1 MSVDRLLSIYGQP
14 VQSWPGEEALDEEAR
29 ANLAALRPQQQPKL
43 RPDETF
49 RGTFLPFRETVDGKH
64 EWAVPGFLQDVWDA
78 ATAVRD
84 TSGAGLGPMPRP
96 SQYSPEVFEQILG
109 HGMAGALTG
118 ITGNLPRLMVKPPAG
133 TIDFGMFGGRSGA
146 EELAR
151 KGEPRPLQALNL
163 LEEMEKA
170 GASRDEIWAA
180 TGEILKDTPYIAAFR
195 GVDKKPRFEIDDS
208 GAKVRDYPYSPGEA
222 YDEIAHRAF
231 VDGDEFSR
239 ASRALAEPYKD
250 RTTDDILAEYKA
262 IGNRAIDMV
271 KSGDKEGAKAL
282 LAQREGLDTILSQM
296 GNRRYGPASSYLEHR
311 PLYDAYPALGEMH
324 TRIAPDDLQTGARGH
339 YNPGNPGQGEQIVL
353 RDLRPYVKE
362 DKGVILHEMTHG
374 GPQKDERFA
383 RGYNPIEA
391 TKDVAQ
397 ARLSADE
404 LRQKIQRIQNA
415 HSDEARFLVAKA
427 EAGDAEAAALVA
439 EAWKSWE
446 PRLGAL
452 SDENPYGITPR
463 DAVAAELGERD
474 ASYNRLVKSYNEAF
488 RTGNLDPQE
497 LYRRQAGE
505 TEARLVQ
512 SRRDLTP
519 DQRLANPP
527 WQEGPYGYDVPESQQ
542 IVRFG
547 NEGMASS
554 TPVERLVVR
563 DAGSNIG
570 SEGLGSVSRPGHVY
584 RGMTADEYDATIGAG
599 AGVRSRGDYSHVG
612 EGTNFAESFADAES
626 YVNFGRDDPRK
637 SGRPTYIVE
646 APIGEG
652 MVQGRDGYWKSHGE
666 TAPSRVWKVEAD
678 ESGAL
683 VGTLV
688 NGGDSPNIM
697 ASMGDEGGR
706 GVSPVFDWGVG
717 QHSGSREV
725 SVGGS
730 TITYGIN
737 PQTRRAQIAL
747 VKTPKSKRGQGAA
760 RAAMETFLREADE
773 RGYTVSLTADPME
786 KGVSKPKLEAFY
798 RSLGFV
804 ANKGKNKDFTT
815 RDGMIREP
823 GAKAKKADGGRAP
836 QPLPGDAAKPT
847 LRRLAQR
854 NAKTTTSVDDALDH

>member
-84 TSGAGLGPMPRP
+84 TSGTGLGPMPRP

-133 TIDFGMFGGRSGA
+133 TTELGIFGGRNAKTANQEMLAKA
-146 EELAR
+146 EQMAAD
-151 KGEPRPLQALNL
+151 GVPR
-163 LEEMEKA
+163 E
-170 GASRDEIWAA
+170 DIWKQ
-180 TGEILKDTPYIAAFR
+180 TGWFQ
-195 GVDKKPRFEIDDS
+195 GVDGKWRFEIDDS
-208 GAKVRDYPYSPGEA
+208 QSVLGHGKTIGEALKHDPLASAYPETAGYEFEVGPLGRKMHGSFSPGHADVGIPPVITVSQDGPRGLSSTLHEVQHGVQGMEGFATGANQFGMSPEA
-222 YDEIAHRAF
+222 MKIYRDIRKKMATPMTLEEWAASQF
-231 VDGDEFSR
+231 DGDIDAAR
-239 ASRALAEPYKD
+239 ASYKD
-250 RTTDDILAEYKA
+250 YRKTAGKITPE
-262 IGNRAIDMV
+262 
-271 KSGDKEGAKAL
+271 
-282 LAQREGLDTILSQM
+282 LD
-296 GNRRYGPASSYLEHR
+296 
-311 PLYDAYPALGEMH
+311 
-324 TRIAPDDLQTGARGH
+324 RIAQETAV
-339 YNPGNPGQGEQIVL
+339 EQ
-353 RDLRPYVKE
+353 
-362 DKGVILHEMTHG
+362 
-374 GPQKDERFA
+374 A
-383 RGYNPIEA
+383 
-391 TKDVAQ
+391 
-397 ARLSADE
+397 
-404 LRQKIQRIQNA
+404 
-415 HSDEARFLVAKA
+415 
-427 EAGDAEAAALVA
+427 
-439 EAWKSWE
+439 
-446 PRLGAL
+446 
-452 SDENPYGITPR
+452 
-463 DAVAAELGERD
+463 
-474 ASYNRLVKSYNEAF
+474 
-488 RTGNLDPQE
+488 
-497 LYRRQAGE
+497 YRRSAGE

-519 DQRLANPP
+519 EQRLANPP

-547 NEGMASS
+547 NEGMSNASAS
-554 TPVERLVVR
+554 AGNVMPIDRLPPEVMSDIAGWVMDNVPAVTKDVAGVPEYAAQHLAGLTGDGQPLAVR
-563 DAGSNIG
+563 VFDMPIAEIKGFNRQPSEAAVAKYQGMLGQSEAPPILMDGDRFIDGGHRLEAYRRAG
-570 SEGLGSVSRPGHVY
+570 R
-584 RGMTADEYDATIGAG
+584 ATIPAVDIGPLIRMNWDG
-599 AGVRSRGDYSHVG
+599 WVQGV
-612 EGTNFAESFADAES
+612 A
-626 YVNFGRDDPRK
+626 DDP
-637 SGRPTYIVE
+637 SFPT
-646 APIGEG
+646 A
-652 MVQGRDGYWKSHGE
+652 
-666 TAPSRVWKVEAD
+666 SRL
-678 ESGAL
+678 SS
-683 VGTLV
+683 
-688 NGGDSPNIM
+688 SPQIM

-706 GVSPVFDWGVG
+706 GVPPVFDWEVG

-823 GAKAKKADGGRAP
+823 GAKEKKADGGRAP
-836 QPLPGDAAKPT
+836 LPLSGDAAKPT

-854 NAKTTTSVDDALDH
+854 NAKPTTSVDDALDH

>member
-49 RGTFLPFRETVDGKH
+49 RGTFLPFKETVDGKH

-84 TSGAGLGPMPRP
+84 TSGTGLGPMPRP

-133 TIDFGMFGGRSGA
+133 TAELGIFGGRNAKTANQEMLAKA
-146 EELAR
+146 EQMAAD
-151 KGEPRPLQALNL
+151 GVPR
-163 LEEMEKA
+163 E
-170 GASRDEIWAA
+170 DIWKQ
-180 TGEILKDTPYIAAFR
+180 TGWFQ
-195 GVDKKPRFEIDDS
+195 GVDGKWRFEIDDS
-208 GAKVRDYPYSPGEA
+208 QSVLGHGKTIGEALKHDPLASAYPETAGYEFEVGPLGRKMHGSFSPGHADVGIPPVITVSQDGPRGLSSTLHEVQHGVQGMEGFATGANQFGMSPEA
-222 YDEIAHRAF
+222 MKIYRDIRKKMATPMTLEEWAASQF
-231 VDGDEFSR
+231 DGDIDAAR
-239 ASRALAEPYKD
+239 ASYKD
-250 RTTDDILAEYKA
+250 YRKTAGKITPE
-262 IGNRAIDMV
+262 
-271 KSGDKEGAKAL
+271 
-282 LAQREGLDTILSQM
+282 LD
-296 GNRRYGPASSYLEHR
+296 
-311 PLYDAYPALGEMH
+311 
-324 TRIAPDDLQTGARGH
+324 RIAQETAV
-339 YNPGNPGQGEQIVL
+339 EQ
-353 RDLRPYVKE
+353 
-362 DKGVILHEMTHG
+362 
-374 GPQKDERFA
+374 A
-383 RGYNPIEA
+383 
-391 TKDVAQ
+391 
-397 ARLSADE
+397 
-404 LRQKIQRIQNA
+404 
-415 HSDEARFLVAKA
+415 
-427 EAGDAEAAALVA
+427 
-439 EAWKSWE
+439 
-446 PRLGAL
+446 
-452 SDENPYGITPR
+452 
-463 DAVAAELGERD
+463 
-474 ASYNRLVKSYNEAF
+474 
-488 RTGNLDPQE
+488 
-497 LYRRQAGE
+497 YRRSAGE

-519 DQRLANPP
+519 EQRLANPP

-547 NEGMASS
+547 NEGMSNAAKPPLDMS
-554 TPVERLVVR
+554 PEARLAR
-563 DAGSNIG
+563 AREMGFDTD
-570 SEGLGSVSRPGHVY
+570 RTYY
-584 RGMTADEYDATIGAG
+584 RGDS
-599 AGVRSRGDYSHVG
+599 GVRSPTGATWITSNPEYASVFAGDNGVVMPVLRRDGNYLDL
-612 EGTNFAESFADAES
+612 TRFDAEQG
-626 YVNFGRDDPRK
+626 FTPEQFARLAGIDDA
-637 SGRPTYIVE
+637 SV
-646 APIGEG
+646 
-652 MVQGRDGYWKSHGE
+652 VDDL
-666 TAPSRVWKVEAD
+666 SR
-678 ESGAL
+678 L
-683 VGTLV
+683 VGPDGTLEAFQAVDLPSVQSALAKQGYDGAHV
-688 NGGDSPNIM
+688 NQYVWGSDAGDGILVFDPTHTRSVAADFDPSLSSSPNIM

-706 GVSPVFDWGVG
+706 GVPPVFDWEVG

-823 GAKAKKADGGRAP
+823 GAKEKKADGGRAP
-836 QPLPGDAAKPT
+836 LPLSGDAAKPT

-854 NAKTTTSVDDALDH
+854 NAKPTTSVDDALDH